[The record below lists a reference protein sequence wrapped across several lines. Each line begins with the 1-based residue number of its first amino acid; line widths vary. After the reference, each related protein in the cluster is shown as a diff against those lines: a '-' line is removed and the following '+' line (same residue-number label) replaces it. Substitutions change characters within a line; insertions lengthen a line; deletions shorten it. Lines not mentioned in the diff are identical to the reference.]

1 MSHKGPSHL
10 CSFRFICMIVDS
22 HLAFVNRHAKEISSS
37 KYFVG
42 VDIYFFDRGLFNRV
56 TFVSKVCSP
65 PLKKNLSNAYQM

>member
-1 MSHKGPSHL
+1 
-10 CSFRFICMIVDS
+10 MIVDS

-56 TFVSKVCSP
+56 TVVSKMGP
-65 PLKKNLSNAYQM
+65 PPPPLLKKNLSNASQM